1 MTEDFADEDDVNEDE
16 DDIPDEWKDDGE
28 IHLVKR
34 CQPVVQ
40 VHL

>member
-1 MTEDFADEDDVNEDE
+1 MDPDAEDDDE

-34 CQPVVQ
+34 CQRIVPVKSFK
-40 VHL
+40 L